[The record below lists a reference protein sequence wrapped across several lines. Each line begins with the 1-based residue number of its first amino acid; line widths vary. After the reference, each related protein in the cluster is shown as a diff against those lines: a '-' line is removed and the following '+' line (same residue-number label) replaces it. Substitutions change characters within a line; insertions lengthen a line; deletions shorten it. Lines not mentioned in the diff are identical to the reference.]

1 MPSDKFNC
9 LECGEGLALHSQD
22 FHTAKK
28 YDYTLATRTYYYKCA
43 ACGKMF
49 DEVIKSTGL
58 RHLSM
63 ANYEKAEKL
72 ANN

>member
-1 MPSDKFNC
+1 MSNGKLNC
-9 LECGEGLALHSQD
+9 LECNENLTLHSKD
-22 FHTAKK
+22 YHSAKK
-28 YDYTLATRTYYYKCA
+28 YDYTLTTRTYYYKCA

-49 DEVIKSTGL
+49 DEVIQSTGL
-58 RHLSM
+58 RHLSR